1 MEFLDN
7 STKTVP
13 FSEIKVGGIFKVN
26 DNYYMKITPILE
38 TNCVRLNGSMTGVT
52 YLTKQEDMVTKIKLV
67 EPIKVMEY

>member
-26 DNYYMKITPILE
+26 DNYYMKITQLPYNFNLYYPIF
-38 TNCVRLNGSMTGVT
+38 
-52 YLTKQEDMVTKIKLV
+52 
-67 EPIKVMEY
+67 